1 METGELDISSPSEM
15 TKVSVAVRVRPLI
28 EREKKGDAQIHWQI
42 GPQELRPF
50 DAEAKRIVP
59 NSSTY
64 TYDHVFTQSTQ
75 TQQVYDKVVSP
86 IVKQAFKG
94 FNGTILC
101 YGQTSSG
108 KTHTLYGSN
117 DDKGIILLFADHLF
131 QQIKADE
138 TRRQYII
145 KVGLIEIYNEKV
157 SDLLNSYNPIEL
169 QERDGSIVPHG
180 LEELTV
186 FDIDDWKKVTE
197 RVQRER
203 KIGETRMNKESSRS
217 HTILRVTI
225 ESFDLTS
232 NGSFDEAQE
241 NSEQSPPLTTAVL
254 HFVDLA
260 GSEKQSQT
268 GAEGERFREQVNIN
282 MSLSVLSRVIQQLSE
297 QASVSAFEGRSSSND
312 HSLAKAMVNSM
323 VRTAPRPRF
332 INFRDSKLTR
342 LLQSSL
348 NGNAYI
354 SMVCNVTIASF
365 EETKSTLLFAQ
376 QAKKIQ
382 IRPKQNFCSTK
393 SEYENKLQE
402 LQELLNSKD
411 KEVLVLRRQC
421 ENMKRAFEFRDEQST
436 QRTTNVDRRLSLCPT
451 MFRPTSTKPRHSNPE
466 PMTQFAY
473 YKNKYASSSK
483 LSSPMDEFMSADEF
497 VKSLRS
503 PLKSVP
509 EAIGSDVICL
519 DKEVQTDI
527 VEAEGGLSSLHTLA
541 TILESDSEGTQNDQQ
556 VQTDDQEDDSK
567 TGGTPARPAPRR
579 VTLDGTPV
587 STLRL
592 NNALLRTVNEE
603 DRQEWEEQKAYL
615 ELENAELR
623 EEVNVIP
630 TLKNE
635 IEALK
640 LEKLELEND
649 VMRQIQ
655 ASRVEINRR
664 IAESPEALEWK
675 KKLDDEVDKRE
686 KERELMNSEMDTL
699 KEKLKSYYELQPKL
713 TELQDAMST
722 LILANEKLEN
732 ERALR
737 DEKAKETEL
746 EHQEM
751 EEGLQAIIESK
762 MTELRERDE
771 EIKQLQSSLQDKSQE
786 RCNLD
791 SDLLEAEKLINSLK
805 SAKLQ
810 LDGEL
815 AAQQSAYE
823 AIEIVVQKLRQDLAS
838 VQEKQDLERQDK
850 EENIRKLSLITKEH
864 ENCQNWAEDRKTL
877 ENQNHHLI
885 TTLAELREEVQQRL
899 TVIEKTDVETQAFSL
914 SIEEM
919 KDELVLISSEA
930 EAQRLRKEET
940 IERMDRIA
948 HDHDHC
954 EDHITQLKIS
964 LEQQDRIIADKLTV
978 EAELKLKQAA
988 YDEAKS
994 LAHKMS
1000 EKLME
1005 MENKY
1010 QEDLSL
1016 ELVEAQSL
1024 INSLE
1029 SAKVELEEELV
1040 AQQNAYETI
1049 KISAQKMQE
1058 DLAFLQEKR
1067 AVEIQE
1073 NNENTQKLD
1082 MISKE
1087 HESCQNLAED
1097 LKMMENHIQ
1106 QLMTEKAE
1114 LEQRLKQ
1121 QKAVIEKAEA
1131 ESQAFNLSVQE
1142 MKDELVLIKS
1152 KEETLR
1158 REKEETTEKMNLVL
1172 QEHDKCQDLVI
1183 ELKTTRDQLDK
1194 IIVDKLALEEQL
1206 KSQQEAY
1213 DEAESVVLKMS
1224 EKLETMEENY
1234 EAGLKAK
1241 DDKVEKMTAILKE
1254 HENCQLLA
1262 EDLKMM
1268 KNHIQQLTTE
1278 KAELEQLLKQVVI
1291 DKAEAESQ
1299 AFHLSV
1305 QEMKDELVLIKDKE
1319 ETLRREKEETIEK
1332 MNLVLQE
1339 HDMCQHLVIELKTTR
1354 DQLDKIIV
1362 DKLALEEQ
1370 LKSQQEA
1377 YDEAESVVVKMSE
1390 KLEIMEENY
1399 EAGLKEKDDKVERMT
1414 AILKE
1419 HEKCQ
1424 DLSKELQTTR
1434 DQLETIIAEKVAVE
1448 KQLKAQHNDYQINA
1462 QSIIEKMK
1470 KELTTMQASA
1480 VAERHDKEDT
1490 IKRMNMIS
1498 KQHEHCLDQSAELN
1512 TARDQVEQLMA
1523 DKAALDERL
1532 KAQHETYEVCQLTIQ
1547 KMKEELAS
1555 VERKTVA
1562 ERLEKEDTIKK
1573 MNIIVKQHEHCQDFS
1588 TDLEIA
1594 KAQVVKVSADNAD
1607 WEIRFE
1613 AQRVA
1618 YDAELECVKHH
1629 AQEVFEEMSEKIS
1642 ELNVVVQEHEKCQN
1656 LAINYKTLSA
1666 QVDELRADKIAL
1678 EGRLN
1683 MDRSAL
1689 ASVMESIKRK
1699 EAELYDKEQEIKQLN
1714 KIVEEHG
1721 SCQEK
1726 EANYLLH
1733 QTLLQSLKADK
1744 VKLKEQ
1750 LKAQQDAY
1758 EAAELSIQTM
1768 KQELSMKQL
1777 EIKERDMNIDKLN
1790 RVLEDHENCDAVYSD
1805 LHTARLNFENLL
1817 AVKEELEERVKA
1829 LENSYEKAQSTARQL
1844 KVELDS
1850 VQEPGKPGRGVV
1862 VTRGTQCDDIASEL
1876 DQYKDA
1882 TKHYRN
1888 RAHKAE
1894 FELQR
1899 VQKAL
1904 GQKDEDTQSPEPR
1917 RAPIPPPPPPKP
1929 QRSGVTT
1936 SSKVE
1941 TGVQCTL
1948 LNELIGQSTKSEL
1961 GGLSVCIPELAQLH
1975 GDLKLTK
1982 IALDNAKL
1990 ELAKYTSKSKPQSVI
2005 GAGKPTENVAKYN
2018 KPSGFQKKMA
2028 FFQGGSTRMNTKEG
2042 VILPGNQPR
2051 VPKDLQPGPVEEK
2064 VETKI
2069 THVSPKDLEDIENA
2083 PEPIQATPPA
2093 EEEPEDDFSW
2103 LMQLVKKKT

>member
-1 METGELDISSPSEM
+1 MEAGELDISSPSEM

-28 EREKKGDAQIHWQI
+28 ERE
-42 GPQELRPF
+42 
-50 DAEAKRIVP
+50 
-59 NSSTY
+59 
-64 TYDHVFTQSTQ
+64 
-75 TQQVYDKVVSP
+75 
-86 IVKQAFKG
+86 
-94 FNGTILC
+94 
-101 YGQTSSG
+101 
-108 KTHTLYGSN
+108 
-117 DDKGIILLFADHLF
+117 
-131 QQIKADE
+131 
-138 TRRQYII
+138 
-145 KVGLIEIYNEKV
+145 
-157 SDLLNSYNPIEL
+157 
-169 QERDGSIVPHG
+169 
-180 LEELTV
+180 
-186 FDIDDWKKVTE
+186 
-197 RVQRER
+197 
-203 KIGETRMNKESSRS
+203 
-217 HTILRVTI
+217 
-225 ESFDLTS
+225 
-232 NGSFDEAQE
+232 
-241 NSEQSPPLTTAVL
+241 
-254 HFVDLA
+254 
-260 GSEKQSQT
+260 
-268 GAEGERFREQVNIN
+268 
-282 MSLSVLSRVIQQLSE
+282 
-297 QASVSAFEGRSSSND
+297 
-312 HSLAKAMVNSM
+312 
-323 VRTAPRPRF
+323 
-332 INFRDSKLTR
+332 
-342 LLQSSL
+342 
-348 NGNAYI
+348 
-354 SMVCNVTIASF
+354 
-365 EETKSTLLFAQ
+365 TKS
-376 QAKKIQ
+376 
-382 IRPKQNFCSTK
+382 
-393 SEYENKLQE
+393 
-402 LQELLNSKD
+402 D
-411 KEVLVLRRQC
+411 
-421 ENMKRAFEFRDEQST
+421 
-436 QRTTNVDRRLSLCPT
+436 
-451 MFRPTSTKPRHSNPE
+451 
-466 PMTQFAY
+466 
-473 YKNKYASSSK
+473 
-483 LSSPMDEFMSADEF
+483 
-497 VKSLRS
+497 
-503 PLKSVP
+503 
-509 EAIGSDVICL
+509 
-519 DKEVQTDI
+519 
-527 VEAEGGLSSLHTLA
+527 
-541 TILESDSEGTQNDQQ
+541 
-556 VQTDDQEDDSK
+556 
-567 TGGTPARPAPRR
+567 
-579 VTLDGTPV
+579 
-587 STLRL
+587 
-592 NNALLRTVNEE
+592 
-603 DRQEWEEQKAYL
+603 
-615 ELENAELR
+615 
-623 EEVNVIP
+623 
-630 TLKNE
+630 
-635 IEALK
+635 
-640 LEKLELEND
+640 
-649 VMRQIQ
+649 
-655 ASRVEINRR
+655 
-664 IAESPEALEWK
+664 
-675 KKLDDEVDKRE
+675 
-686 KERELMNSEMDTL
+686 
-699 KEKLKSYYELQPKL
+699 
-713 TELQDAMST
+713 
-722 LILANEKLEN
+722 ANEKLEN

-771 EIKQLQSSLQDKSQE
+771 QIKQLQSSLQDKSQE

-815 AAQQSAYE
+815 AAQQSACK
-823 AIEIVVQKLRQDLAS
+823 AIELVVQKLRQDLAS

-850 EENIRKLSLITKEH
+850 EENIRKLNLITKEH

-877 ENQNHHLI
+877 ENQNNHLI
-885 TTLAELREEVQQRL
+885 TKLAELREEVQQRL
-899 TVIEKTDVETQAFSL
+899 SIIEKTDVETQAFSL

-919 KDELVLISSEA
+919 KDKLVLISSEA
-930 EAQRLRKEET
+930 EAQRLKKEDT

-978 EAELKLKQAA
+978 EAELKLTQAA

-994 LAHKMS
+994 LTQKMS
-1000 EKLME
+1000 EKLEE
-1005 MENKY
+1005 MENKW

-1049 KISAQKMQE
+1049 KISAQKMQQ
-1058 DLAFLQEKR
+1058 DLALLQEKR

-1073 NNENTQKLD
+1073 NNEKTQKLD

-1087 HESCQNLAED
+1087 HESCQNLGED

-1114 LEQRLKQ
+1114 LEQRLKEQ
-1121 QKAVIEKAEA
+1121 EAVIEKAEA

-1142 MKDELVLIKS
+1142 MKDELVLIKG

-1194 IIVDKLALEEQL
+1194 IIVDKLGLEEQL

-1234 EAGLKAK
+1234 KAGLK
-1241 DDKVEKMTAILKE
+1241 V
-1254 HENCQLLA
+1254 
-1262 EDLKMM
+1262 
-1268 KNHIQQLTTE
+1268 
-1278 KAELEQLLKQVVI
+1278 
-1291 DKAEAESQ
+1291 
-1299 AFHLSV
+1299 
-1305 QEMKDELVLIKDKE
+1305 
-1319 ETLRREKEETIEK
+1319 
-1332 MNLVLQE
+1332 
-1339 HDMCQHLVIELKTTR
+1339 
-1354 DQLDKIIV
+1354 
-1362 DKLALEEQ
+1362 
-1370 LKSQQEA
+1370 
-1377 YDEAESVVVKMSE
+1377 
-1390 KLEIMEENY
+1390 
-1399 EAGLKEKDDKVERMT
+1399 KDDKVERMT

-1419 HEKCQ
+1419 HENCQ

-1434 DQLETIIAEKVAVE
+1434 DQLETIIADKVTVE
-1448 KQLKAQHNDYQINA
+1448 KQLKAQHNDYENA

-1470 KELTTMQASA
+1470 KELATMQASA
-1480 VAERHDKEDT
+1480 VAEQHDKEKS
-1490 IKRMNMIS
+1490 IKNFNRTT
-1498 KQHEHCLDQSAELN
+1498 K
-1512 TARDQVEQLMA
+1512 
-1523 DKAALDERL
+1523 RL
-1532 KAQHETYEVCQLTIQ
+1532 KAQHDAYEACQLAIQ
-1547 KMKEELAS
+1547 KMKEDNRA
-1555 VERKTVA
+1555 V
-1562 ERLEKEDTIKK
+1562 
-1573 MNIIVKQHEHCQDFS
+1573 
-1588 TDLEIA
+1588 
-1594 KAQVVKVSADNAD
+1594 NAD

-1613 AQRVA
+1613 DQRVA
-1618 YDAELECVKHH
+1618 YHEDLASVQNHT
-1629 AQEVFEEMSEKIS
+1629 QEVLHDASVTIQRLNAVIQDVSVKYTSLSEQFDEI
-1642 ELNVVVQEHEKCQN
+1642 
-1656 LAINYKTLSA
+1656 KT
-1666 QVDELRADKIAL
+1666 DKIAS
-1678 EGRLN
+1678 ESRLN
-1683 MDRSAL
+1683 MDRTAL
-1689 ASVMESIKRK
+1689 ASVMESIKRM

-1726 EANYLLH
+1726 EANYLLD
-1733 QTLLQSLKADK
+1733 QTLLESLKADK

-1805 LHTARLNFENLL
+1805 LHTARMTVENLL
-1817 AVKEELEERVKA
+1817 VAKEELEERLKSF
-1829 LENSYEKAQSTARQL
+1829 ENSYEKAQSTARLL
-1844 KVELDS
+1844 KVELDN
-1850 VQEPGKPGRGVV
+1850 VQDPGKPGRGVV

-2018 KPSGFQKKMA
+2018 KPSGFQKIMA
-2028 FFQGGSTRMNTKEG
+2028 CFQGGSTRMNTKEG

-2069 THVSPKDLEDIENA
+2069 CHVSPKDLEDIENS
-2083 PEPIQATPPA
+2083 PEPIQATPA